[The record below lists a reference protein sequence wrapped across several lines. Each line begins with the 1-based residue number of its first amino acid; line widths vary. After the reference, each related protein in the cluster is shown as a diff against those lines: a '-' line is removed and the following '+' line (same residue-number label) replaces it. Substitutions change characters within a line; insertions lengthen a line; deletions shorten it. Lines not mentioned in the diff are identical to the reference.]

1 MKEKVVKRTVKLL
14 PNYCKRIGLFLIV
27 AAVVIFLLQTQLDH
41 FLTHDEDYSIAG
53 TLLLTGLALLN
64 FSKEKVEDERI
75 RKIRYKTLSYS
86 FMTLVGFVIFG
97 RILNQLIGFDFTYY
111 SSSSAVL
118 FTILLLNLA
127 YFEANKE
134 FDDAEE

>member
-1 MKEKVVKRTVKLL
+1 MNDQIVKRAVKLL
-14 PNYCKRIGLFLIV
+14 PNYCKKIGLGLIGG
-27 AAVVIFLLQTQLDH
+27 AVMIFLLQTQVDN
-41 FLTHDEDYSIAG
+41 FLAHDDEYGIVT
-53 TLLLTGLALLN
+53 TLILTGLGIIN

-86 FMTLVGFVIFG
+86 FMSLAGFVIFG
-97 RILNQLIGFDFTYY
+97 RILNQVFASNFTYY

-118 FTILLLNLA
+118 FTILLLNLCF
-127 YFEANKE
+127 FEANKE